1 MKKSFSNL
9 TSERDFNMIKNSK
22 LNIIFTIVLAVIS
35 ASLFTSVSN
44 AQTIPTTK
52 LAVVDSTLI
61 ASNSAVAKDIK
72 RQVAALQGEMQTE
85 LTTKE
90 LALKTEDDAI
100 KAQAAILPP
109 EALQQK
115 REVFQIKVLDY
126 QRDVQIK
133 SRQLEVAI
141 ANANAAVE
149 RELKPIFQSVLQTTG
164 ATMLMD
170 KTIVIEQ
177 VQGLDVTTMIIEM
190 LDLSLPSVLVELPP
204 APDLAQAGVVPAAN

>member
-177 VQGLDVTTMIIEM
+177 VPGLDVTTMIIEM

>member
-52 LAVVDSTLI
+52 LAVVDNTLI

-177 VQGLDVTTMIIEM
+177 VPGLDVTTMIIEM

>member
-1 MKKSFSNL
+1 
-9 TSERDFNMIKNSK
+9 MIKNSK

-177 VQGLDVTTMIIEM
+177 VPGLDVTTMIIEM

>member
-1 MKKSFSNL
+1 
-9 TSERDFNMIKNSK
+9 MIKNSK
-22 LNIIFTIVLAVIS
+22 MNIIFTIVLAVIS

-61 ASNSAVAKDIK
+61 GSNSAVANDIK
-72 RQVAALQGEMQTE
+72 RQVASLQSEMQTE

-100 KAQAAILPP
+100 KAQASILPP

-115 REVFQIKVLDY
+115 REDFQVKVLDY

-177 VQGLDVTTMIIEM
+177 VPGLDVTTMVIEM
-190 LDLSLPSVLVELPP
+190 LDIKLPSVLVELPP
-204 APDLAQAGVVPAAN
+204 VPDLTGTTVPPAAN

>member
-1 MKKSFSNL
+1 
-9 TSERDFNMIKNSK
+9 MIKNSK

-61 ASNSAVAKDIK
+61 ASNSAVSKDIK

-177 VQGLDVTTMIIEM
+177 VPGLDVTTMIIEM